1 MKTSELKIIIKESI
15 KEILLETEID
25 DLSKQEIVVGDR
37 GLDFLQAKLADLN
50 KKAKR
55 WNLPPLELKKIKEE
69 LVKKRMRRTEDGM
82 VEVPSNA
89 SSYDVTHGGIID
101 VQRKQYTIV
110 IEGEAPRVN
119 GYEFIAKIEHTEAGN
134 IINIA
139 PNASIKSLPEEF
151 KKADAECDIC
161 HTKRERF
168 NTFVLKKE
176 ADGTLVKAGS
186 ACLKRFLP
194 STSVSA
200 LMQYA
205 LIIEE
210 LRSGIADG
218 EFNDDEDFNGSNGPN
233 KFRNYMDVGYMMNAL
248 CAAYLISGKYI
259 SKAKSQEYNIDSTAN
274 DAHTIMFPP
283 SRMYQSDKV
292 AAFLDKAR
300 DLMKGEANAL
310 SMKILEWAKAHDFD
324 ADAEANPDFA
334 NLYNN
339 MKVVAN
345 SESVNLKNI
354 GYLGAIIPKYAKA
367 MGDIEKQKNKKP
379 SEYVGNVG
387 DKITNL
393 DVTLLFQRSF
403 DGQYGTTILYA
414 FEDVNGNRLSWFSS
428 NDLNLTDKEH
438 YKILVGTVKKQEIS
452 KYGGHKETYITRVKL
467 ADADGN
473 KR

>member
-1 MKTSELKIIIKESI
+1 MNTSELKDIIKESI
-15 KEILLETEID
+15 KEILLETEIG

-37 GLDFLQAKLADLN
+37 GLDFLQAKLTDLN

-69 LVKKRMRRTEDGM
+69 LVKKKMKRTEDGM
-82 VEVPSNA
+82 VEVPDTWDA
-89 SSYDVTHGGIID
+89 SDIIE
-101 VQRKQYTIV
+101 VQKKQYTIV
-110 IEGEAPRVN
+110 IEGDAPRVN
-119 GYEFIAKIEHTEAGN
+119 GYEFIAKIEHTEGGN
-134 IINIA
+134 IINVA
-139 PNASIKSLPEEF
+139 PNASIKSLPDGF
-151 KKADAECDIC
+151 KKADAECDVC

-176 ADGTLVKAGS
+176 SDGTLIKAGS

-194 STSVSA
+194 TTSVSA

-233 KFRNYMDVGYMMNAL
+233 RFRNYMEVGYMMNAL

-259 SKAKSQEYNIDSTAN
+259 SKAKSEEYNTASTVT

-283 SRMYQSDKV
+283 PRMNQTEKEEE
-292 AAFLDKAR
+292 FLDKAR
-300 DLMKGEANAL
+300 DLMKGEANTLAT
-310 SMKILEWAKAHDFD
+310 KIIEWGKAHDFD

-339 MKVVAN
+339 MKVVIN
-345 SESVNLKNI
+345 SESINLKNI
-354 GYLGAIIPKYAKA
+354 GYLGAVIPKYAKA
-367 MGDIEKQKNKKP
+367 MGEIEKQKNKKP

-387 DKITNL
+387 EKISNI

-414 FEDVNGNRLSWFSS
+414 FEDANGNRLSWFSS
-428 NDLNLTDKEH
+428 NNLGLTDKEK
-438 YKILVGTVKKQEIS
+438 YKILVGTVKKQDIS

-467 ADADGN
+467 ADSDGN
-473 KR
+473 KI